1 MSAVQWLIWLV
12 PEMIKTLLITYGIFG
27 FEFKKWRWW
36 FAVAAYIAGGICL
49 CEQGAD
55 LLLWKSIRGAVIIF
69 SLFYGKFGRK
79 LVAFLIEYIA
89 IAMVDTMVMSVNM
102 LVTGYEHNFVQSII
116 DNTLGMAFWII
127 LTVLVYRKRKKVY
140 EFIQTISYG
149 YILLVLVFLLCVCVV
164 AGTSYLV
171 LNGEIT
177 QQAMRQT
184 YFFNMLC
191 IVVAL
196 VICVVLFYLVFSRKK
211 VQHEKEIEEKVYERE
226 WKRYQSMRSF
236 RHDVKKHLRVLHAL
250 GDRGNIEEIR
260 KYIEEIGI
268 EYNQNAVNHTGDF
281 ILDYFIDY
289 VINEWKDHADFSYE
303 IDGKFPA
310 EVDLNYR
317 ERCILWGNAM
327 DNAKEALEKAE
338 KPFFEIHIS
347 HGGRAVFVE
356 MINSCEIKEGNILK
370 TKKADR
376 SQHGIGTAN
385 MRDIVKQNGGE
396 ITWHYEEGKM
406 HVTISLLI

>member
-1 MSAVQWLIWLV
+1 M
-12 PEMIKTLLITYGIFG
+12 
-27 FEFKKWRWW
+27 
-36 FAVAAYIAGGICL
+36 
-49 CEQGAD
+49 
-55 LLLWKSIRGAVIIF
+55 
-69 SLFYGKFGRK
+69 
-79 LVAFLIEYIA
+79 
-89 IAMVDTMVMSVNM
+89 
-102 LVTGYEHNFVQSII
+102 
-116 DNTLGMAFWII
+116 WII
-127 LTVLVYRKRKKVY
+127 LTVLVYHKRKKVSA
-140 EFIQTISYG
+140 FIQTISYG
-149 YILLVLVFLLCVCVV
+149 YIALVLVFLFCVCVV

-327 DNAKEALEKAE
+327 DNVKEALEKAE

>member
-1 MSAVQWLIWLV
+1 MSVGQWLIWLV
-12 PEMIKTLLITYGIFG
+12 PETVKTLLITYGIFG

-36 FAVAAYIAGGICL
+36 LIVAAYILGGAYL
-49 CEQGAD
+49 CVQGSDMVA
-55 LLLWKSIRGAVIIF
+55 WKTLRDVVVIF

-79 LVAFLIEYIA
+79 LMAVLIEYLA
-89 IAMVDTMVMSVNM
+89 ISIVDMMVMSVNM
-102 LVTGYEHNFVQSII
+102 LVTRYEHNFVQSII
-116 DNTLGMAFWII
+116 DNTLGMVLWMI
-127 LTVLVYRKRKKVY
+127 LTALVYRKRKKVY
-140 EFIQTISYG
+140 AFIQTISYG
-149 YILLVLVFLLCVCVV
+149 YILLVLVFLFCVCVV
-164 AGTSYLV
+164 AGVSYLV

-196 VICVVLFYLVFSRKK
+196 VVCVVLFYLVFSRRK
-211 VQHEKEIEEKVYERE
+211 VQHEKEIEEKIYERE
-226 WKRYQSMRSF
+226 WKRQEYMRSF
-236 RHDVKKHLRVLHAL
+236 RHDVKNHLRVLHAL
-250 GDRGNIEEIR
+250 GDRGDIEEIK
-260 KYIEEIGI
+260 KYIEELGI
-268 EYNQNAVNHTGDF
+268 EYNQNAVSHTGDF

-289 VINEWKDHADFSYE
+289 VVNEWKDKAGFSYE
-303 IDGKFPA
+303 IDGRFPA
-310 EVDLNYR
+310 EINLNHR

-327 DNAKEALEKAE
+327 DNIKEALEKAE
-338 KPFFEIHIS
+338 NPSFELHIS
-347 HGGRAVFVE
+347 HSGGAVFVE

-396 ITWHYEEGKM
+396 IAWHYEEGKM
-406 HVTISLLI
+406 RVEMSLLI